1 MKPQT
6 VKFSFRGEAADIE
19 RIDCIADQY
28 GFKTR
33 SKFLVYAG
41 LCFEGRSGDDAI
53 MSELAR
59 MVYSIRQIERAVA
72 GLPFLLK
79 PADVTY
85 IRREVRRTMVQI
97 LERTS

>member
-1 MKPQT
+1 MKQRT
-6 VKFSFRGEAADIE
+6 IKFSFRGKAADIE
-19 RIDCIADQY
+19 RIDRIADQY

-33 SKFLVYAG
+33 SKFLLHAG
-41 LCFEGRSGDDAI
+41 LSFEVRSGDDDI

-59 MVYSIRQIERAVA
+59 IVYSIRQIERAVA